1 LSEPL
6 LTSVGDKSKKITLL
20 ITSIVGI
27 IMIGAIIWGVVTF
40 LNYRSNGGI
49 PPLTSARGQVAII
62 SPQTGAQIEAGDT
75 LTVDVSAIGPTAYN
89 SVELWL
95 NGELAGVQAAVSGG
109 MQPFSTQFSWYP
121 TDPGYHALMAVGVDT
136 NGLKTLSTQVVVLIL
151 EGEEEKTDLD
161 ASLSAPPVVE
171 PAPPGGASSPPGG
184 PGEGEPVNPAGIWA
198 GTLGDITTSLTVDAK
213 PSAPELTAEPGE
225 CAASL
230 LIHDLS
236 NYEEGFVVY
245 RQIINTPDWQK
256 IATLSSQSQ
265 GEWLEYVDEGIYG
278 AVTYYVSAFNSQ
290 GEAQSNPVLVNI
302 DPASCPDKGDPMLV
316 ESVDV
321 ALQLSEIQADK
332 VYCYLSQNG
341 ENWSRW
347 PLIGFLY
354 PDEEGI
360 LPSGPLSAQRVNGS
374 GANGSA
380 MPFMMECWGWQGG
393 SLLKIGTSTAAG
405 LQPDLSGKQMVFG
418 EGFDVELSFAT
429 EPVFDMSDLYP
440 VGDEGLAALDLQM
453 DPSLGS
459 KLPLL
464 PVDPDVPRVNLS
476 VTTDREECGEH
487 VPPEAQNFL
496 GQMLFC
502 FPYPQYDVDK
512 GATVPQPY
520 LVWGFDPVPT
530 CAAGPAEE
538 CKSYSELL
546 SNAEET
552 GGEVGFEL
560 VSVRN
565 GKSTKWS
572 ITDPYLTMFVVPPGV
587 CIGDRQFSVRLWY
600 RPGTKG
606 VSIGT
611 APEFEI
617 YDVDEFKI
625 PAGLNTYLYGP
636 FSNIVTVPCHFEI
649 LPSPSVVEKV
659 AYVDVS
665 FMYLEIFNQDDGIY
679 ANGSDDFHLEVY
691 GYFRATSPSMGIEM
705 EKPCFSIICDPE
717 TYTAYKSR
725 YALVDKWGGVG
736 HFTIAMVNPAT
747 SFPIPLFSRELCKST
762 TRYYCNYEGTYT
774 SFDYQNHTVRAKVKD
789 GDALTFEVNL
799 MDSDELTDHDQ
810 VCYIYYTSPEK
821 TIAEWS
827 QVDWVEG
834 TGMIQT
840 EEFVLTGSADDGG
853 SCQVTIELKPV
864 PYP

>member
-1 LSEPL
+1 MSEPFIAP
-6 LTSVGDKSKKITLL
+6 VGYKTKKITLL
-20 ITSIVGI
+20 ITSILGI
-27 IMIGAIIWGVVTF
+27 TLIGAMVWGAITF
-40 LNYRSNGGI
+40 MNYRSTGGI
-49 PPLTSARGQVAII
+49 PPLTSAPGQVAII
-62 SPQTGAQIEAGDT
+62 SPQTGAQAEAGDT

-95 NGELAGVQAAVSGG
+95 NGELAGVQAAALGG

-121 TDPGYHALMAVGVDT
+121 TDPGYHALMAVGVDA
-136 NGLKTLSTQVVVLIL
+136 NGLKVLSTQVVVLIL
-151 EGEEEKTDLD
+151 EGEEEETDLVS
-161 ASLSAPPVVE
+161 SLSAPPVVE
-171 PAPPGGASSPPGG
+171 PAAPGGASLPPGG

-198 GTLGDITTSLTVDAK
+198 GTLGDITTSLTADAK
-213 PSAPELTAEPGE
+213 PAAPVLTAGPRE

-230 LIHDLS
+230 FIHDLS
-236 NYEEGFVVY
+236 DNEEGFVVY
-245 RQIINTPDWQK
+245 RQIINTPNWQK

-265 GEWLEYVDEGIYG
+265 VVWLEYVDEDVSG

-302 DPASCPDKGDPMLV
+302 EPTGCPDEGVPMLV

-321 ALQLSEIQADK
+321 ALQLSEIQADM

-347 PLIGFLY
+347 PLFGFLY

-360 LPSGPLSAQRVNGS
+360 LPSGPLSVQRVNGS
-374 GANGSA
+374 GAERSA

-393 SLLKIGTSTAAG
+393 SLSKIGTTTAAG
-405 LQPDLSGKQMVFG
+405 LQPDLTGKQMVFG
-418 EGFDVELSFAT
+418 EGFDVELSFAM
-429 EPVFDMSDLYP
+429 EQVFDMSGLYP
-440 VGDEGLAALDLQM
+440 VGDEGLTALDLQM
-453 DPSLGS
+453 DPSLVGN
-459 KLPLL
+459 LPLI
-464 PVDPDVPRVNLS
+464 PVDPDIPRVNLS
-476 VTTDREECGEH
+476 VTTDREECGAH
-487 VPPEAQNFL
+487 VPPKAQNFL

-512 GATVPQPY
+512 GATIPQPY
-520 LVWGFDPVPT
+520 LVWGFDPVPA
-530 CAAGPAEE
+530 CAAGPGEE
-538 CKSYSELL
+538 CKSYSEIL
-546 SNAEET
+546 SQAEET

-572 ITDPYLTMFVVPPGV
+572 ITDPYLTMFVVPPEA

-606 VSIGT
+606 VAIGT
-611 APEFEI
+611 APEFEM
-617 YDVDEFKI
+617 YEVDEFKI
-625 PAGLNTYLYGP
+625 PAGLNTYFYGP
-636 FSNIVTVPCHFEI
+636 FSNIVTVPCHLGS
-649 LPSPSVVEKV
+649 LPSPSVIEKV

-665 FMYLEIFNQDDGIY
+665 FQYLEIFDQDDGVY

-691 GYFRATSPSMGIEM
+691 GYFRVTSPSMGFEM

-725 YALVDKWGGVG
+725 YVLVDKWGEVG
-736 HFTIAMVNPAT
+736 HFIIAMVDPDT

-774 SFDYQNHTVRAKVKD
+774 GFDYQNNTVRAMVKD

-799 MDSDELTDHDQ
+799 MDSDELSDHDQ
-810 VCYIYYTSPEK
+810 VCYIYHTTSEK
-821 TIAEWS
+821 TIEEWS
-827 QVDWVEG
+827 KVDWVEG

-840 EEFVLTGSADDGG
+840 EKVVLTGTAADGG
-853 SCQVTIELKPV
+853 SCEVTIELKPV